1 MRPIDLG
8 EAERRLAEI
17 EAALERLENGS
28 YGRCASCG
36 EEIADD
42 EIEADPAR
50 LTCARCGAVAGG
62 EG

>member
-1 MRPIDLG
+1 MRPLDLA

-36 EEIADD
+36 EEISDE

-50 LTCARCGAVAGG
+50 LTCARCSAAAGG
-62 EG
+62 GG